1 MMIARVLEELD
12 AHLEGP
18 LSLVVGRTLEEG
30 ADLRRV
36 RLAEAAADAFRQYG
50 RDARARIADGNTT
63 EYTALTELQTGD
75 YFLLEDQESLDELAG
90 LRAAV
95 LHVGDLPPVSP
106 RQLDVRIGFY
116 AVGLGES
123 TERVAFVRRTDPR
136 LAARPGR
143 LLAIGRERLESVDEQ
158 VFTFSNEFD
167 LVIGATW
174 AVIFNQTAFER
185 LARETGIV
193 ERHVANW
200 ITGITDSLAMDTASV
215 DSLHETALR
224 DSRTWRRLR
233 DIKRRGHLEHV
244 DLAQVADYA
253 RAVDLD
259 PDSVVRNGALH
270 FDPQERFGFLH
281 LLSEDL
287 YKGAL
292 TGERFESQRKAPME

>member
-1 MMIARVLEELD
+1 MTIAQVLAELD
-12 AHLEGP
+12 ARLQGP
-18 LSLVVGRTLEEG
+18 LSLVVGRTLDQG
-30 ADLRRV
+30 GDLHRV
-36 RLAEAAADAFRQYG
+36 RLADDAAEAFRKYG
-50 RDARARIADGNTT
+50 RDARTRIADGKTT
-63 EYTALTELQTGD
+63 EYTALTELQAGEH
-75 YFLLEDQESLDELAG
+75 FLLEDRESLDELSD

-95 LHVGDLPPVSP
+95 LHVGDLAPVSP
-106 RQLDVRIGFY
+106 RDLDTGIGFY
-116 AVGLGES
+116 AIGLGDAA
-123 TERVAFVRRTDPR
+123 ERAALVRRTDPR
-136 LAARPGR
+136 LAAKPGR

-167 LVIGATW
+167 LVIGPTW

-200 ITGITDSLAMDTASV
+200 ITGITDSLAMDEASV
-215 DSLHETALR
+215 GRLRETALR

-233 DIKRRGHLEHV
+233 DIKRRGHLKHV
-244 DLAQVADYA
+244 NLAQVADYA
-253 RAVDLD
+253 RAVELN
-259 PDSVVRNGALH
+259 PDTIVRDGALY

-292 TGERFESQRKAPME
+292 TGERFESQRKAAME

>member
-200 ITGITDSLAMDTASV
+200 ITGITDSLAMDKASV